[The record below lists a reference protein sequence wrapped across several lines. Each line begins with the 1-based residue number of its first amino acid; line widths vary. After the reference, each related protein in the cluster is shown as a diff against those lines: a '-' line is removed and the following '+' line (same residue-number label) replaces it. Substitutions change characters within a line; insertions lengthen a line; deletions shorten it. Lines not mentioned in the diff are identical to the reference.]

1 MIDIVSY
8 LEDFD
13 NWIIIALILVILIVE
28 VFLLSFPKEF
38 VMIYAGLKFGI
49 LFGGILN
56 LIGLF
61 GAAWLGYEGGFYGR
75 FGLEKKRNNPVIQK
89 YQKWLERNGLK
100 TLAILRLVPLT
111 PNDILSI
118 SSGFSRLPRF
128 SYLSISFVTAIPYAF
143 FFSWVGSE
151 QSDSIIELFPKVFD
165 PTTWAMTFI
174 VVILLAILVIRK
186 GTSDSVQDELV
197 K

>member
-1 MIDIVSY
+1 MVDIVSF

-13 NWIIIALILVILIVE
+13 NWIIITLILIILIVE
-28 VFLLSFPKEF
+28 VFLLSFPKEI

-100 TLAILRLVPLT
+100 
-111 PNDILSI
+111 NI
-118 SSGFSRLPRF
+118 SNS
-128 SYLSISFVTAIPYAF
+128 
-143 FFSWVGSE
+143 
-151 QSDSIIELFPKVFD
+151 
-165 PTTWAMTFI
+165 
-174 VVILLAILVIRK
+174 
-186 GTSDSVQDELV
+186 
-197 K
+197 